1 MGSLDKPS
9 NSSDQKGGSPGLS
22 VGQCFLSLLIV
33 SYFVIA
39 IIQVSPGEAT
49 AKSALDAS
57 SDPMAELVR
66 PIVTMF
72 GLKQRWNLF
81 SPDIRKMN
89 QYSTAVITYAD
100 GSQKLYEWPRVNL
113 LPLEQRIFKH
123 RIMRFVTDSW
133 AQPQYRHYL
142 PFGAQFLSKAHRD
155 EDNPPTV
162 IEFYF
167 NYCDIPPFSKYRT
180 RDQLGKNFR
189 WSAPEF
195 AYHVRSRTDD

>member
-1 MGSLDKPS
+1 MGSFDKPS
-9 NSSDQKGGSPGLS
+9 NSSDPKGVSPGLS
-22 VGQCFLSLLIV
+22 VRQCLLSLLIV
-33 SYFVIA
+33 SYFAIA

-49 AKSALDAS
+49 AKCALDAS
-57 SDPMAELVR
+57 SDPMAEFVK
-66 PIVTMF
+66 PIVVMF

-100 GSQKLYEWPRVNL
+100 GSQKLYEWPRINL
-113 LPLEQRIFKH
+113 LPLEQKIFKH
-123 RIMRFVTDSW
+123 RIMRFVNDSW

-142 PFGAQFLSKAHRD
+142 PFGAKFLSNAHSD
-155 EDNPPTV
+155 ERNPPAV
-162 IEFYF
+162 IEFFF
-167 NYCDIPPFSKYRT
+167 NYCDIPPFSKYTR

-195 AYHVRSRTDD
+195 AFHVRSRTND